1 MKFSATNM
9 MIDNCKLSGVLSG
22 ITNSAQRGNFTNA
35 LALANMMPALYNYT
49 GNEVDEHSYYMDM
62 LNFQINLEQQQRT
75 ISDLDSLEVAN
86 LLYITENSY
95 GTAGAQARGILEYA
109 YGYHFCNCIEAG
121 ESGLKSGKPFNPASL
136 EKLSGIEITV
146 MPNPAKDWADFNYT
160 LPENATRGVIVISD
174 ASGREVA
181 SMPVSGKQGQHI
193 WDTRPVKPGVYFY
206 TLSAGGFSRH
216 GKIVISK

>member
-1 MKFSATNM
+1 MVKETIFTTQNY
-9 MIDNCKLSGVLSG
+9 SGTG
-22 ITNSAQRGNFTNA
+22 IT
-35 LALANMMPALYNYT
+35 
-49 GNEVDEHSYYMDM
+49 EHSYYMDI
-62 LNFQINLEQQQRT
+62 LNLQINLEQQQRP
-75 ISDLDSLEVAN
+75 IFNIDSAEVAN
-86 LLYITENSY
+86 LVNIAESCH
-95 GTAGAQARGILEYA
+95 GTAGVQARGILEYA
-109 YGYHFCNCIEAG
+109 YGYHFCNCIETG
-121 ESGLKSGKPFNPASL
+121 ESGLKSGKQLNPASL

-146 MPNPAKDWADFNYT
+146 MPNPAKDWAAFNYT

>member
-1 MKFSATNM
+1 MTQ
-9 MIDNCKLSGVLSG
+9 L
-22 ITNSAQRGNFTNA
+22 
-35 LALANMMPALYNYT
+35 
-49 GNEVDEHSYYMDM
+49 
-62 LNFQINLEQQQRT
+62 QISLEQQQRT

-109 YGYHFCNCIEAG
+109 YGYHFCNCIETG

-136 EKLSGIEITV
+136 EKLAGIEITV
-146 MPNPAKDWADFNYT
+146 VPNPAKDWAAFNYT
-160 LPENATRGVIVISD
+160 LPENATSGVIVISD

-181 SMPVSGKQGQHI
+181 SMPVSGKQGQQI
-193 WDTRPVKPGVYFY
+193 WDTRTVKSGVYFY